1 MYNYYDNESYN
12 FIKDIE
18 YVKGMYDKQVNKVK
32 QEEYMKDLL
41 FADYVRKV
49 KRHKS
54 RYDYIGDN
62 TFKEAQSQIGKKTKK
77 ERGKLEVLKG
87 FIMEDFLN
95 NNKNFKL
102 TEIIS
107 GGYES
112 YVWHINFEYFG
123 NTIQIT
129 IPMMDSITVE
139 NIKYAY
145 DGMFAFSIKEGS
157 CCWSVKKMSYKIEEV
172 AEYIKEYFQL
182 KDLNE
187 DDD

>member
-1 MYNYYDNESYN
+1 MYDFYDYKKEDP
-12 FIKDIE
+12 IADIE
-18 YVKGMYDKQVNKVK
+18 YVRGMYEAQVHKVK

-41 FADYVRKV
+41 FADFVRKV
-49 KRHKS
+49 KRNKS
-54 RYDYIGDN
+54 RYDYISDN

-145 DGMFAFSIKEGS
+145 NGMFAFSIKEGS
-157 CCWSVKKMSYKIEEV
+157 CCWSVKKMSYKIEDV

-182 KDLNE
+182 GNVNE